1 MASADVSCT
10 ALTVTGTTRGAIR
23 EEDLNP
29 ETICL
34 SNTSTH
40 LSQHGQG
47 WGSGVGGAVVVVAAA
62 VLLVL
67 LRGGGGAAVAAVVV
81 ALAHQKREHLES
93 LRTFRSSSTN
103 CTGIERVIS
112 SHARMSSSARRRST
126 GGQSQGLVKRPM
138 SRPRFEETE
147 NLLRYWHCRSA
158 MSAHGFE
165 PWL

>member
-47 WGSGVGGAVVVVAAA
+47 WGTGVGGGGGGG
-62 VLLVL
+62 
-67 LRGGGGAAVAAVVV
+67 GGGGAACPAP
-81 ALAHQKREHLES
+81 RWWW
-93 LRTFRSSSTN
+93 
-103 CTGIERVIS
+103 
-112 SHARMSSSARRRST
+112 
-126 GGQSQGLVKRPM
+126 GGGGGGGGGSGT
-138 SRPRFEETE
+138 SET
-147 NLLRYWHCRSA
+147 RAS
-158 MSAHGFE
+158 
-165 PWL
+165 